1 MTIQNK
7 NIIKISDEYGISS
20 DDIHTSEKSTTGVN
34 LVEFK
39 PTNFTDR
46 FIVSYDG
53 RIYDIH
59 TKKCR
64 KVSLISEQFKHRYPR
79 VNLTV
84 DRKEKSFLVHRLV
97 ADAWIDNH
105 DQLPVVNHKDRD
117 VNNFCAYNL
126 EWVTQKQN
134 VVHSR
139 NILGNW
145 NNTRNK
151 GRIGKLSKNS
161 KPLKAV
167 DNSSGEVKY
176 FYGCQDAERKSNKE
190 FNRTCVSESCRG
202 LKKNY
207 RGYTWSYLSKYELE
221 NIDESLFK

>member
-7 NIIKISDEYGISS
+7 NIIKIGDEYGVGA
-20 DDIHTSEKSTTGVN
+20 DDMITSEKSATGVN

-53 RIYDIH
+53 RIYDVH
-59 TKKCR
+59 TKKFR
-64 KVSLISEQFKHRYPR
+64 KVDLISEQFKHRYPR

-84 DRKEKSFLVHRLV
+84 DRKVKSFLVHRLV

-105 DQLPVVNHKDRD
+105 DQLPVVNHKDRN
-117 VNNFCAYNL
+117 VNNFCAVNL

-134 VVHSR
+134 ILHSR

-145 NNTRNK
+145 NDTRNK
-151 GRIGKLSKNS
+151 GRLGKLSKNS

-167 DNSSGEVKY
+167 DNSSGEVMY

-190 FNRTCVSESCRG
+190 FGRTCVSESCRG
-202 LKKNY
+202 LKNNY
-207 RGYTWSYLSKYELE
+207 RGYTWSYLSKSELD

>member
-7 NIIKISDEYGISS
+7 NIIKISDEYSVGG
-20 DDIHTSEKSTTGVN
+20 DDMNTSEKSATGVN
-34 LVEFK
+34 LVEFN

-46 FIVSYDG
+46 LIVSYVG
-53 RIYDIH
+53 RIYDVH
-59 TKKCR
+59 TKKYR

-84 DRKEKSFLVHRLV
+84 DRKVKSFLVHRLV

-105 DQLPVVNHKDRD
+105 DQLPVVNHKDRN
-117 VNNFCAYNL
+117 VNNFCADNL

-134 VVHSR
+134 VLHSR

-145 NNTRNK
+145 NDTRNK
-151 GRIGKLSKNS
+151 GRLGKLSKNS

-167 DNSSGEVKY
+167 DISSGEVLY

-190 FNRTCVSESCRG
+190 FGRTCVSESCRG

-207 RGYTWSYLSKYELE
+207 RGYTWSYLSISELD